1 MAQWLF
7 TLVALCLMSACGG
20 DSSPTGV
27 GDNSSGEAENRND
40 GPIFEENNTSLVV
53 VAVEAPD
60 TLFSGSQPVMFA
72 ATVQDSNQFAGQ
84 IEVAMRLR
92 RGDEVWT
99 LSRQDSVSAN
109 TARFGAMFDSTL
121 AAGFLGNQTLQF
133 QAVDASAG
141 GSKMLTKEIYLENEA
156 PILFEAD
163 TPIRWSARPA
173 IRFRCAFRSRTGK
186 GWAISIRS
194 TSNSGSRTA
203 AGGGRRGTGQT
214 GRTRRRPL
222 PSLRR
227 RRSRYRRGGEGGRS
241 LFVEL
246 QNHEGRAVRNLYL
259 HVFLAGQG
267 RQPEQ
272 PRRDWFRAGAAAKID
287 HLEPSQLAMK
297 SATPKLAGIS

>member
-1 MAQWLF
+1 MARWLF

-20 DSSPTGV
+20 DSSPTSV
-27 GDNSSGEAENRND
+27 GDNSSGEAENGND

-53 VAVEAPD
+53 VAVETPD

-163 TPIRWSARPA
+163 TPDTLER
-173 IRFRCAFRSRTGK
+173 
-186 GWAISIRS
+186 
-194 TSNSGSRTA
+194 
-203 AGGGRRGTGQT
+203 QT
-214 GRTRRRPL
+214 GDPVQVRISVSDRQGLGDIDSVYFKFRKPDG
-222 PSLRR
+222 SW
-227 RRSRYRRGGEGGRS
+227 GGEKGEPGKPGVPGGVRYP
-241 LFVEL
+241 LFDDGDPDIGEVEKGD
-246 QNHEGRAVRNLYL
+246 GRFSWNFKITKEALLGTYT
-259 HVFLAGQG
+259 FMFFS
-267 RQPEQ
+267 
-272 PRRDWFRAGAAAKID
+272 RDRAGN
-287 HLEPSQLAMK
+287 PSNLVETGFELVPLQK
-297 SATPKLAGIS
+297 